1 MKFFLNFVIFFVIFA
16 NVSAEKRV
24 PFVINTWNF
33 KNATI
38 KAWDVINRKGKSAVS
53 LKIKA
58 QVFQK
63 NISLLPY
70 KIDLRCCRGMFYL

>member
-1 MKFFLNFVIFFVIFA
+1 MKFFLNFAIFFVIFA
-16 NVSAEKRV
+16 SISAEKRV

-38 KAWDVINRKGKSAVS
+38 KAWDVINRQGKSAVS

-58 QVFQK
+58 KVFHQ
-63 NISLLPY
+63 ISLY
-70 KIDLRCCRGMFYL
+70 YLIK